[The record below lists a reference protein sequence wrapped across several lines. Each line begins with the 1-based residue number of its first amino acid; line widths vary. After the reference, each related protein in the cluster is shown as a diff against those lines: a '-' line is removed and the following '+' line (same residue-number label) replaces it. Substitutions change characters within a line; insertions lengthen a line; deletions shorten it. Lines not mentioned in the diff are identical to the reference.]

1 MTSRDE
7 PAREHWRTVG
17 RVVVAAGLVIALLL
31 VAREVPLA
39 DAIGTLRAWAQA
51 GGTIGMVGFGA
62 AYVLLALLFVPGAV
76 LTLAAGAVFGI
87 WWGVA
92 IVAVATSVAD
102 AAAFVLGRYVA
113 RDAVVRFIAR
123 RPRLQVIDRAITLG
137 GWRIVALIRLNP
149 TIPYSASNYL
159 FGATG
164 LPIVPFLISSGIFT
178 MPGAFAYVYLG
189 YMGAETLGGSN
200 RTAVEWALL
209 GLGLAVTIAGVVYVS
224 VLARRALAEI
234 DRS

>member
-1 MTSRDE
+1 MI
-7 PAREHWRTVG
+7 ARVA
-17 RVVVAAGLVIALLL
+17 VAAGLVVVVLV
-31 VAREVPLA
+31 VARQVPLA
-39 DAIGTLRAWAQA
+39 DIIGTLRAWAQS

-62 AYVLLALLFVPGAV
+62 AYVVLALLFVPGAV

-87 WWGVA
+87 GWGVV
-92 IVAVATSVAD
+92 IVAIATSVAD

-113 RDAVVRFIAR
+113 RDAVVRLISR
-123 RPRLQVIDRAITLG
+123 RPRLQVIDRTITLG

-164 LPIVPFLISSGIFT
+164 LAIVPFLIASGIFT

-189 YMGAETLGGSN
+189 YMGAETLGGSD
-200 RTAVEWALL
+200 RTAVEWVLL
-209 GLGLAVTIAGVVYVS
+209 GLGLAVTIAGVVYVG

-234 DRS
+234 DRT